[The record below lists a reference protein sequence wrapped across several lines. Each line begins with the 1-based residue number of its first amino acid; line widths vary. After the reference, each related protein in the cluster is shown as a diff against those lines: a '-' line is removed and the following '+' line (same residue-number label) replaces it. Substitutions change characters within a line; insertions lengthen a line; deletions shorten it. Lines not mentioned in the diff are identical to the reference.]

1 MPALAASL
9 CYATTQLN
17 RNIVNSEQI
26 EKYLWLLFLY
36 QRQKELQQSFPRRIY
51 QLSTKF
57 YSMTQ
62 SKSVMKIVDCR
73 EEISFCVTYVPE
85 HIMLVVIGN
94 SNHTHTTTGAAEIL
108 PDLQQSLQNLNMQ
121 ILQ

>member
-36 QRQKELQQSFPRRIY
+36 QRQKELQQSFPRRI
-51 QLSTKF
+51 LSVQHQIQF
-57 YSMTQ
+57 NQ
-62 SKSVMKIVDCR
+62 SKSVIKIVDCR

-85 HIMLVVIGN
+85 HIILVVIGN
-94 SNHTHTTTGAAEIL
+94 SNHTHTTTGAAEIK